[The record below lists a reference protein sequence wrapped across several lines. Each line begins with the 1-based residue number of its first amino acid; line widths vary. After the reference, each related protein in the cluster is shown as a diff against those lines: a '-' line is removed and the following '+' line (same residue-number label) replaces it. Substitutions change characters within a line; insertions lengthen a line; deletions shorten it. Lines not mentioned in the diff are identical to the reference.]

1 MHHPL
6 CAGDTAY
13 PRLKIVQLT
22 PQHTIG
28 IIEMRAIVL
37 NQHDQL
43 TMEGTHRYL
52 LKKTSRLMINH
63 FEENLRQASLT
74 GESRKAKPNRHAK
87 KRMHHQG
94 QSANHWRVWR

>member
-6 CAGDTAY
+6 YAGDTAY
-13 PRLKIVQLT
+13 PGLEIVKLT
-22 PQHTIG
+22 PQCTTG
-28 IIEMRAIVL
+28 IIEMCAIVW

-43 TMEGTHRYL
+43 IMEGTHRYL

-63 FEENLRQASLT
+63 FEKNLRKAPLT

-94 QSANHWRVWR
+94 QSENQWRVWR